1 METGVRKT
9 RAVSARELSRRM
21 ASLLDEVEAES
32 SALVV
37 VRYGRP
43 AAMLVPFRETV
54 ERPQLPRITEI
65 GSSPAMEDRDED
77 DDQIELNDDNR
88 TVVLGVA
95 RCPYRH
101 WTPSQADLPVSRL
114 AVALSRLELVGLIE
128 RGGGPSW
135 HLTARGERLAR
146 KLDSET

>member
-1 METGVRKT
+1 VETGVRKT

-21 ASLLDEVEAES
+21 ASLLDEVESES

-54 ERPQLPRITEI
+54 ERPQLPRIAEI
-65 GSSPAMEDRDED
+65 GSSPAIKEGNEVDE
-77 DDQIELNDDNR
+77 QIELNDDNR

-95 RCPYRH
+95 RCPYLH
-101 WTPSQADLPVSRL
+101 WKPSQTELPASRL
-114 AVALSRLELVGLIE
+114 AVALSRLELMGLIE
-128 RGGGPSW
+128 RGVGASW
-135 HLTARGERLAR
+135 HLTASGERLAR
-146 KLDSET
+146 KLDSEE